1 MARKKPGLHL
11 AYFYTGGLASLF
23 ILFVGMWLL
32 SWTLWALWARPKP
45 RVVITREIKCQQLEP
60 SLPITC
66 EDKTIRDDAE
76 IKCWQLEP
84 SLPITCEDETI
95 RAGTQTFEMVG
106 QQLVETNTIS
116 ILTC

>member
-45 RVVITREIKCQQLEP
+45 RVVITREIKC
-60 SLPITC
+60 
-66 EDKTIRDDAE
+66 
-76 IKCWQLEP
+76 WQLEP